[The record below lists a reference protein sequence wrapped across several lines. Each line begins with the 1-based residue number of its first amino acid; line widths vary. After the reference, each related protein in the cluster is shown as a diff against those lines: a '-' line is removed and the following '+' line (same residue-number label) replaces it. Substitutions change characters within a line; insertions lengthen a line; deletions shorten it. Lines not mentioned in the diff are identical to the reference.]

1 MLYFITATYNE
12 EEEISDLLKDM
23 APYVDGIRVCDD
35 GSTDRTVKIL
45 QSWRDRRPYFFDYK
59 VIEHTGLPETVKAAA
74 LEMVPD
80 GAWVALLDCDER
92 FSHETLTA
100 LMDFV
105 LNDSLMEEF
114 SDVTHVYLRKEEYI
128 DGKRVRTF
136 QKPHLFKKES
146 VTFSTTIHE
155 DERFTG
161 RGIYLDLPVLHRKTS
176 YKQIK
181 RETEYLATYKKLLV
195 EGKIDEGRYN
205 WLTSLHHFV
214 RPHG

>member
-12 EEEISDLLKDM
+12 ESEIHDLLKDM

-35 GSTDRTVKIL
+35 GSTDRTVQFL
-45 QSWRDRRPYFFDYK
+45 ETWRSRRPYFLDYK

-80 GAWVALLDCDER
+80 NAWVALLDCDER
-92 FSHETLTA
+92 FPYDTMRGI
-100 LMDFV
+100 MDFV
-105 LNDSLMEEF
+105 LGDTG
-114 SDVTHVYLRKEEYI
+114 DVTHVYFRKEEYL
-128 DGKRVRTF
+128 DGKHTRTF
-136 QKPHLFKKES
+136 QKPHLFKKEA

-161 RGIYLDLPVLHRKTS
+161 RGVFFDLPVLHRKSTD
-176 YKQIK
+176 KQVK
-181 RETEYLATYKKLLV
+181 RETEYLLTYKKLLD

-205 WLTSLHHFV
+205 WLASLHYFV